1 MTVNCTPSVLGGK
14 ISAISS
20 KSEMH
25 RILICAALSEK
36 TTKIKCNVMS
46 KDIAATLNCLKSMGT
61 DISVNEDIITVKPN
75 IFKEKADLDCGE
87 SGSTLRFLMPVV
99 SSLGIDAIISGH
111 GRLPERPV
119 SPLKEEME
127 KKGVIFNT
135 DNKFPLHL
143 TGQLQ
148 PGEYEIEGNIS
159 SQFITGLLFALPIL
173 NGDSKIKII
182 PPFES
187 KSYVDITISVLKKFE
202 IEIEEKEN
210 NYIIKGNQK
219 FISPEEITVQ
229 GDWSNASFF
238 LCAGAL
244 SEKSVT
250 VTGLDINS
258 PQGDK
263 KILDV
268 LSSMGADVKINGNVI
283 TVKKNKL
290 NAITVDASDIP
301 DLVPIISVVA
311 TACQGDTRIINAQR
325 LRIKESDR
333 IKSVVDMLRVVGA
346 EAEET
351 DDGIII
357 KGKIDLHG
365 GKVDG
370 YNDHR
375 IVMSASILST
385 LCNGNIEITDSNA
398 VEKSYPDFFADFNKI
413 GGNANVLNDR

>member
-1 MTVNCTPSVLGGK
+1 MTVNCTPSALSGK

-20 KSEMH
+20 KSDAH
-25 RILICAALSEK
+25 RLLICAALSQSE
-36 TTKIKCNVMS
+36 TKIHCNVMS

-61 DISVNEDIITVKPN
+61 DIFVNEDIITVKPS

-99 SSLGIDAIISGH
+99 SALGIDATISGH

-127 KKGVIFNT
+127 KKGVVFNT
-135 DNKFPLHL
+135 DNKFPIHL

-159 SQFITGLLFALPIL
+159 SQFITGLLLALPIL

-187 KSYVDITISVLKKFE
+187 KSYVDITISVLKKFG
-202 IEIEEKEN
+202 IEISEQEN
-210 NYIIKGNQK
+210 LYIIKGNQK
-219 FISPEEITVQ
+219 YISPKEITVQ

-244 SEKSVT
+244 SEKGVT

-268 LSSMGADVKINGNVI
+268 LASMGADIKINNNEI
-283 TVKKNKL
+283 TVKKNEL

-333 IKSVVDMLRVVGA
+333 IKSVVDMLKVVGA
-346 EAEET
+346 DVEET

-357 KGKIDLHG
+357 KGKIALHG

-385 LCNGNIEITDSNA
+385 LCKGNIEITDSNA
-398 VEKSYPDFFADFNKI
+398 VEKSYPNFFEDFNNM